1 MVSVMTLNHRILF
14 VEDLETDKEIAE
26 RELKKNGFN
35 FVSLRVENEA
45 DFRKEI
51 IDFNPDLIISDYS
64 MPAFDGMTA
73 LKIKIQINNTIPFI
87 ILTGSMN
94 EETAVACMKAGADD
108 YVIKENL
115 HRLVPAIELA
125 FQKHANV
132 KAIEEAKNALK
143 ESEQRFKSIF
153 KDNLAVMLVIDPDNH
168 NIVDANQ
175 AAEKFY
181 GWSLEKLLQKKL
193 DDIHTAPATD
203 IALEIE
209 NARKHKRVQFEFQH
223 KKMDGSICDVE
234 VISSNI
240 EISQKE
246 FLHLIVHDISQRKQ
260 AQKKLRQSEE
270 KHRNLIENMHEGLI
284 VVDNNDVI
292 QLVNPKF
299 CEMLGYEE
307 NELIG
312 KVGNKI
318 LLNQADKEFILQK
331 NRNRMKG
338 ISERYE
344 LNMLKKSGEQI
355 TLQMLASS
363 MNDANGI
370 VVGSMAVCFDIT
382 ERKKAEEKII
392 TLSRAVEQSP
402 TSVIITNPD
411 GAIQYVNA
419 KFCDITGYTKEEVM
433 GKNPRILKSGQHDK
447 KFYNNLWDTI
457 LSGKDWHGEILNK
470 KKSGELFWGN
480 TQISPVVNENG
491 DINNFVAVI
500 EDITEKKKMIE
511 DLIVAKRK
519 AETSDRMKTEFLAQ
533 ISHEIR
539 TPLNAIMNFTSFL
552 KDDLSADKSEELSE
566 IFESISNSGSRIVRT
581 IDMVLNASE
590 LQVGGYDYTE
600 KKIDIYG
607 EIIKRVCRDLRHFL
621 ESKKLELRITKLTE
635 NTSVLCDEYSIYQT
649 LLNLIDNAIKYT
661 EKGFV
666 EIRLLRNSEG
676 KLQIEIEDTGI
687 GISGK
692 YMGHIFDA
700 FSQED
705 TGYSRKYEGTG
716 LGLSIVKKY
725 CELNRIRIDVKSK
738 KKVGTTFTLTFSE

>member
-1 MVSVMTLNHRILF
+1 MTENHRILF

-45 DFRKEI
+45 DFRKGI
-51 IDFNPDLIISDYS
+51 KDFNPDLIISDYS

-132 KAIEEAKNALK
+132 QAIEAAKNALK
-143 ESEQRFKSIF
+143 ESELRFKSIF

-175 AAEKFY
+175 AAENYY
-181 GWSLEKLLQKKL
+181 GWGLEQLLQKKL
-193 DDIHTAPATD
+193 DDINAFPSAD
-203 IALEIE
+203 ITSAIGNTREQ
-209 NARKHKRVQFEFQH
+209 KQVQFEFKH
-223 KKMDGSICDVE
+223 KKGDGSICDVE
-234 VISSNI
+234 IFPSKI
-240 EISQKE
+240 EIFNKE
-246 FLHLIVHDISQRKQ
+246 YIHLIVHDISERKKVQ
-260 AQKKLRQSEE
+260 EELIQSEE
-270 KHRNLIENMHEGLI
+270 KHRHLIENMQEGLI

-292 QLVNPKF
+292 QLVNPIF

-312 KVGNKI
+312 KVGNEI
-318 LLNQADKEFILQK
+318 LLNEADKEFILQK
-331 NRNRMKG
+331 NRNRIKG

-392 TLSRAVEQSP
+392 ILSRAVEQSP
-402 TSVIITNPD
+402 TSVIITNQD

-419 KFCDITGYTKEEVM
+419 KFCDITGYTKEEVI

-447 KFYNNLWDTI
+447 NFYENLWDTI
-457 LSGKDWHGEILNK
+457 LTGKDWHGEILNK
-470 KKSGELFWGN
+470 KKSGELFWVN

-500 EDITEKKKMIE
+500 ENITGKKKIIE
-511 DLIVAKRK
+511 ELIVAKRK
-519 AETSDRMKTEFLAQ
+519 AETLDKMKTEFLAQ
-533 ISHEIR
+533 MSHEIR
-539 TPLNAIMNFTSFL
+539 TPLNAMMNYTSFL
-552 KDDLSADKSEELSE
+552 KDDLSADKSKELSE
-566 IFESISNSGSRIVRT
+566 IFESISDSGSRIVRT
-581 IDMVLNASE
+581 IDMILNASE
-590 LQVGGYDYTE
+590 LQVGGYDYIE

-661 EKGFV
+661 EEGFV
-666 EIRLLRNSEG
+666 DVRLLRNDEDN
-676 KLQIEIEDTGI
+676 LQIEIEDTGI
-687 GISGK
+687 GISEK
-692 YMGHIFDA
+692 YIDHLFDA
-700 FSQED
+700 FSQEE
-705 TGYSRKYEGTG
+705 TGYSRKFEGTG

>member
-1 MVSVMTLNHRILF
+1 MTEKHRILF

-51 IDFNPDLIISDYS
+51 KDFNPDLIISDYS
-64 MPAFDGMTA
+64 MPAFDGMSA
-73 LKIKIQINNTIPFI
+73 LKIKLQINNTIPFI

-94 EETAVACMKAGADD
+94 KETAVACMKAGADD

-115 HRLVPAIELA
+115 QRLVPAIELA

-181 GWSLEKLLQKKL
+181 GWSLEKLLKKKL
-193 DDIHTAPATD
+193 DDIHTAPAMD
-203 IALEIE
+203 ITLEIE

-223 KKMDGSICDVE
+223 KKMDGSVCDVE
-234 VISSNI
+234 VFSSNI
-240 EISQKE
+240 EISKKE
-246 FLHLIVHDISQRKQ
+246 FLHLIVHDISKRKKVQ
-260 AQKKLRQSEE
+260 EELIQSEE
-270 KHRNLIENMHEGLI
+270 KHRHLIENMQEGLI
-284 VVDNNDVI
+284 VVDNKDVI

-307 NELIG
+307 NELID

-318 LLNQADKEFILQK
+318 LLSEADKEFILQK

-447 KFYNNLWDTI
+447 NFYENLWDTI

-470 KKSGELFWGN
+470 KKSGELFWIN

-491 DINNFVAVI
+491 DINNFVAII
-500 EDITEKKKMIE
+500 EDITGKKKVIE
-511 DLIVAKRK
+511 ELIVAKRK
-519 AETSDRMKTEFLAQ
+519 AETLDKMKTEFLAQ

-539 TPLNAIMNFTSFL
+539 TPLNAIMNYTSFL

-566 IFESISNSGSRIVRT
+566 IFESISDSGSRIVRT
-581 IDMVLNASE
+581 IDMILNASE
-590 LQVGGYDYTE
+590 LQVGGYEYIE

-607 EIIKRVCRDLRHFL
+607 EIIKRVSRDLRHFM

-666 EIRLLRNSEG
+666 EIRLLRNSES

-738 KKVGTTFTLTFSE
+738 KKIGTTFTLTFSE

>member
-1 MVSVMTLNHRILF
+1 M
-14 VEDLETDKEIAE
+14 
-26 RELKKNGFN
+26 
-35 FVSLRVENEA
+35 ENEA

-64 MPAFDGMTA
+64 MPAFDGMSA
-73 LKIKIQINNTIPFI
+73 LKIKLQINNTIPFI

-132 KAIEEAKNALK
+132 QAIEAAKNALK
-143 ESEQRFKSIF
+143 ESELRFKSIF

-175 AAEKFY
+175 AAENYY
-181 GWSLEKLLQKKL
+181 GWGLEQLLQKKL
-193 DDIHTAPATD
+193 DDINAFPSAD
-203 IALEIE
+203 ITSAIGNTREQ
-209 NARKHKRVQFEFQH
+209 KQVQFEFKH
-223 KKMDGSICDVE
+223 KKGDGSICDVE
-234 VISSNI
+234 IFPSKI
-240 EISQKE
+240 EIFNKE
-246 FLHLIVHDISQRKQ
+246 YIHLIVHDISERKKVQ
-260 AQKKLRQSEE
+260 EELIQSEE
-270 KHRNLIENMHEGLI
+270 KHRHLIENMQEGLI

-292 QLVNPKF
+292 QLVNPIF

-312 KVGNKI
+312 KVGNEI
-318 LLNQADKEFILQK
+318 LLNEADKEFILQK
-331 NRNRMKG
+331 NRNRIKG

-392 TLSRAVEQSP
+392 ILSRAVEQSP
-402 TSVIITNPD
+402 TSVIITNQD

-419 KFCDITGYTKEEVM
+419 KFCDITGYTKEEVI

-447 KFYNNLWDTI
+447 NFYENLWDTI
-457 LSGKDWHGEILNK
+457 LSSKDWHGEILNK
-470 KKSGELFWGN
+470 KKSGELFWVN

-500 EDITEKKKMIE
+500 ENITGKKKIIE
-511 DLIVAKRK
+511 ELIVAKRK
-519 AETSDRMKTEFLAQ
+519 AETLDKMKTEFLAQ
-533 ISHEIR
+533 MSHEIR
-539 TPLNAIMNFTSFL
+539 TPLNAMMNYTSFL
-552 KDDLSADKSEELSE
+552 KDDLSADKSKELSE
-566 IFESISNSGSRIVRT
+566 IFESISDSGSRIVRT
-581 IDMVLNASE
+581 IDMILNASE
-590 LQVGGYDYTE
+590 LQVGGYDYIE

-621 ESKKLELRITKLTE
+621 ESKKLKLRITKLTE

-661 EKGFV
+661 EEGFV
-666 EIRLLRNSEG
+666 DVRLLRNDEDN
-676 KLQIEIEDTGI
+676 LQIEIEDTGI
-687 GISGK
+687 GISEK
-692 YMGHIFDA
+692 YIDHLFDA
-700 FSQED
+700 FSQEE
-705 TGYSRKYEGTG
+705 TGYSRKFEGTG

>member
-1 MVSVMTLNHRILF
+1 M
-14 VEDLETDKEIAE
+14 
-26 RELKKNGFN
+26 
-35 FVSLRVENEA
+35 ENEA

-115 HRLVPAIELA
+115 NRLVPAIELA

-132 KAIEEAKNALK
+132 KAIEAAKNALK
-143 ESEQRFKSIF
+143 ESELRFKSIF

-175 AAEKFY
+175 AAENYY
-181 GWSLEKLLQKKL
+181 GWGLEQLLQKKL
-193 DDIHTAPATD
+193 DDINAFPSAD
-203 IALEIE
+203 ITSAIGNTREQ
-209 NARKHKRVQFEFQH
+209 KQVQFEFKH
-223 KKMDGSICDVE
+223 KKGDGSICDVE
-234 VISSNI
+234 IFPSKI
-240 EISQKE
+240 EIFNKE
-246 FLHLIVHDISQRKQ
+246 YIHLIVHDISERKKVQ
-260 AQKKLRQSEE
+260 EELIQSEE
-270 KHRNLIENMHEGLI
+270 KHRHLIENMQEGLI

-292 QLVNPKF
+292 QLVNPIF

-312 KVGNKI
+312 KVGNEI
-318 LLNQADKEFILQK
+318 LLNEADKEFILQK
-331 NRNRMKG
+331 NRNRIKG

-392 TLSRAVEQSP
+392 ILSRAVEQSP
-402 TSVIITNPD
+402 TSVIITNQD

-419 KFCDITGYTKEEVM
+419 KFCDITGYTKEEVI

-447 KFYNNLWDTI
+447 NFYENLWDTI
-457 LSGKDWHGEILNK
+457 LSSKDWHGEILNK
-470 KKSGELFWGN
+470 KKSGELFWVN

-500 EDITEKKKMIE
+500 ENITGKKKIIE
-511 DLIVAKRK
+511 ELIVAKRK
-519 AETSDRMKTEFLAQ
+519 AETLDKMKTEFLAQ
-533 ISHEIR
+533 MSHEIR
-539 TPLNAIMNFTSFL
+539 TPLNAMMNYTSFL
-552 KDDLSADKSEELSE
+552 KDDLSADKSKELSE
-566 IFESISNSGSRIVRT
+566 IFESISDSGSRIVRT
-581 IDMVLNASE
+581 IDMILNASE
-590 LQVGGYDYTE
+590 LQVGGYDYIE

-621 ESKKLELRITKLTE
+621 ESKKLKLRITKLTE

-661 EKGFV
+661 EEGFV
-666 EIRLLRNSEG
+666 DVRLLRNDEDN
-676 KLQIEIEDTGI
+676 LQIEIEDTGI
-687 GISGK
+687 GISEK
-692 YMGHIFDA
+692 YIDHLFDA
-700 FSQED
+700 FSQEE
-705 TGYSRKYEGTG
+705 TGYSRKFEGTG

>member
-1 MVSVMTLNHRILF
+1 M
-14 VEDLETDKEIAE
+14 
-26 RELKKNGFN
+26 
-35 FVSLRVENEA
+35 ENEA

-132 KAIEEAKNALK
+132 QAIEAAKNALK
-143 ESEQRFKSIF
+143 ESELRFKSIF

-175 AAEKFY
+175 AAENYY
-181 GWSLEKLLQKKL
+181 GWGLEQLLQKKL
-193 DDIHTAPATD
+193 DDINAFPSAD
-203 IALEIE
+203 ITSAIGNTREQ
-209 NARKHKRVQFEFQH
+209 KQVQFEFKH
-223 KKMDGSICDVE
+223 KKGDGSICDVE
-234 VISSNI
+234 IFPSKI
-240 EISQKE
+240 EIFNKE
-246 FLHLIVHDISQRKQ
+246 YIHLIVHDISERKKVQ
-260 AQKKLRQSEE
+260 EELIQSEE
-270 KHRNLIENMHEGLI
+270 KHRHLIENMQEGLI

-292 QLVNPKF
+292 QLVNPIF

-312 KVGNKI
+312 KVGNEI
-318 LLNQADKEFILQK
+318 LLNEADKEFILQK
-331 NRNRMKG
+331 NRNRIKG

-392 TLSRAVEQSP
+392 ILSRAVEQSP
-402 TSVIITNPD
+402 TSVIITNQD

-419 KFCDITGYTKEEVM
+419 KFCDITGYTKEEVI

-447 KFYNNLWDTI
+447 NFYENLWDTI
-457 LSGKDWHGEILNK
+457 LSSKDWHGEILNK
-470 KKSGELFWGN
+470 KKSGELFWVN

-500 EDITEKKKMIE
+500 ENITGKKKIIE
-511 DLIVAKRK
+511 ELIVAKRK
-519 AETSDRMKTEFLAQ
+519 AETLDKMKTEFLAQ
-533 ISHEIR
+533 MSHEIR
-539 TPLNAIMNFTSFL
+539 TPLNAMMNYTSFL
-552 KDDLSADKSEELSE
+552 KDDLSADKSKELSE
-566 IFESISNSGSRIVRT
+566 IFESISDSGSRIVRT
-581 IDMVLNASE
+581 IDMILNASE
-590 LQVGGYDYTE
+590 LQVGGYDYIE

-607 EIIKRVCRDLRHFL
+607 EIIKRVCRDLRHFM

-661 EKGFV
+661 EEGFV
-666 EIRLLRNSEG
+666 DVRLLRNDEDN
-676 KLQIEIEDTGI
+676 LQIEIEDTGI
-687 GISGK
+687 GISEK
-692 YMGHIFDA
+692 YIDHLFDA
-700 FSQED
+700 FSQEE
-705 TGYSRKYEGTG
+705 TGYSRKFEGTG

>member
-1 MVSVMTLNHRILF
+1 
-14 VEDLETDKEIAE
+14 
-26 RELKKNGFN
+26 
-35 FVSLRVENEA
+35 VENEA

-132 KAIEEAKNALK
+132 QAIEAAKNALK
-143 ESEQRFKSIF
+143 ESELRFKSIF

-175 AAEKFY
+175 AAENYY
-181 GWSLEKLLQKKL
+181 GWGLEQLLQKKL
-193 DDIHTAPATD
+193 DDINAFPSAD
-203 IALEIE
+203 ITSAIGNTREQ
-209 NARKHKRVQFEFQH
+209 KQVQFEFKH
-223 KKMDGSICDVE
+223 KKGDGSICDVE
-234 VISSNI
+234 IFPSKI
-240 EISQKE
+240 EIFNKE
-246 FLHLIVHDISQRKQ
+246 YIHLIVHDISERKKVQ
-260 AQKKLRQSEE
+260 EELIQSEE
-270 KHRNLIENMHEGLI
+270 KHRHLIENMQEGLI

-292 QLVNPKF
+292 QLVNPIF

-312 KVGNKI
+312 KVGNEI
-318 LLNQADKEFILQK
+318 LLNEADKEFILQK
-331 NRNRMKG
+331 NRNRIKG

-392 TLSRAVEQSP
+392 ILSRAVEQSP
-402 TSVIITNPD
+402 TSVIITNQD

-419 KFCDITGYTKEEVM
+419 KFCDITGYTKEEVI

-447 KFYNNLWDTI
+447 NFYENLWDTI
-457 LSGKDWHGEILNK
+457 LTGKDWHGEILNK
-470 KKSGELFWGN
+470 KKSGELFWVN

-500 EDITEKKKMIE
+500 ENITGKKKIIE
-511 DLIVAKRK
+511 ELIVAKRK
-519 AETSDRMKTEFLAQ
+519 AETLDKMKTEFLAQ
-533 ISHEIR
+533 MSHEIR
-539 TPLNAIMNFTSFL
+539 TPLNAMMNYTSFL
-552 KDDLSADKSEELSE
+552 KDDLSADKSKELSE
-566 IFESISNSGSRIVRT
+566 IFESISDSGSRIVRT
-581 IDMVLNASE
+581 IDMILNASE
-590 LQVGGYDYTE
+590 LQVGGYDYIE

-621 ESKKLELRITKLTE
+621 ESKKLKLRITKLTE

-661 EKGFV
+661 EEGFV
-666 EIRLLRNSEG
+666 DVRLLRNDEDN
-676 KLQIEIEDTGI
+676 LQIEIEDTGI
-687 GISGK
+687 GISEK
-692 YMGHIFDA
+692 YIDHLFDA
-700 FSQED
+700 FSQEE
-705 TGYSRKYEGTG
+705 TGYSRKFEGTG

>member
-1 MVSVMTLNHRILF
+1 MTENHRILF

-45 DFRKEI
+45 DFRKGI
-51 IDFNPDLIISDYS
+51 KDFNPDLIISDYS
-64 MPAFDGMTA
+64 MPAFDGMSA

-132 KAIEEAKNALK
+132 QAIEAAKNALK
-143 ESEQRFKSIF
+143 ESELRFKSIF

-175 AAEKFY
+175 AAENYY
-181 GWSLEKLLQKKL
+181 GWGLEQLLQKKL
-193 DDIHTAPATD
+193 DDINAFPSAD
-203 IALEIE
+203 ITSAIGNTREQ
-209 NARKHKRVQFEFQH
+209 KQVQFEFKH
-223 KKMDGSICDVE
+223 KKGDGSICDVE
-234 VISSNI
+234 IFPSKI
-240 EISQKE
+240 EIFNKE
-246 FLHLIVHDISQRKQ
+246 YIHLIVHDISERKKVQ
-260 AQKKLRQSEE
+260 EELIQSEE
-270 KHRNLIENMHEGLI
+270 KHRHLIENMQEGLI

-292 QLVNPKF
+292 QLVNPIF

-312 KVGNKI
+312 KVGNEI
-318 LLNQADKEFILQK
+318 LLNEADKEFILQK
-331 NRNRMKG
+331 NRNRIKG

-392 TLSRAVEQSP
+392 ILSRAVEQSP
-402 TSVIITNPD
+402 TSVIITNQD

-419 KFCDITGYTKEEVM
+419 KFCDITGYTKEEVI

-447 KFYNNLWDTI
+447 NFYENLWDTI
-457 LSGKDWHGEILNK
+457 LTGKDWHGEILNK
-470 KKSGELFWGN
+470 KKSGELFWVN

-500 EDITEKKKMIE
+500 ENITGKKKIIE
-511 DLIVAKRK
+511 ELIVAKRK
-519 AETSDRMKTEFLAQ
+519 AETLDKMKTEFLAQ
-533 ISHEIR
+533 MSHEIR
-539 TPLNAIMNFTSFL
+539 TPLNAMMNYTSFL
-552 KDDLSADKSEELSE
+552 KDDLSADKSKELSE
-566 IFESISNSGSRIVRT
+566 IFESISDSGSRIVRT
-581 IDMVLNASE
+581 IDMILNASE
-590 LQVGGYDYTE
+590 LQVGGYDYIE

-621 ESKKLELRITKLTE
+621 ESKKLKLRITKLTE

-666 EIRLLRNSEG
+666 EIRLLRNSES

>member
-1 MVSVMTLNHRILF
+1 M
-14 VEDLETDKEIAE
+14 
-26 RELKKNGFN
+26 
-35 FVSLRVENEA
+35 ENEA

-132 KAIEEAKNALK
+132 QAIEAAKNALK
-143 ESEQRFKSIF
+143 ESELRFKSIF

-175 AAEKFY
+175 AAENYY
-181 GWSLEKLLQKKL
+181 GWGLEQLLQKKL
-193 DDIHTAPATD
+193 DDINAFPSAD
-203 IALEIE
+203 ITSAIGNTREQ
-209 NARKHKRVQFEFQH
+209 KQVQFEFKH
-223 KKMDGSICDVE
+223 KKGDGSICDVE
-234 VISSNI
+234 IFPSKI
-240 EISQKE
+240 EIFNKE
-246 FLHLIVHDISQRKQ
+246 YIHLIVHDISERKKVQ
-260 AQKKLRQSEE
+260 EELIQSEE
-270 KHRNLIENMHEGLI
+270 KHRHLIENMQEGLI

-292 QLVNPKF
+292 QLVNPIF

-312 KVGNKI
+312 KVGNEI
-318 LLNQADKEFILQK
+318 LLNEADKEFILQK
-331 NRNRMKG
+331 NRNRIKG

-392 TLSRAVEQSP
+392 ILSRAVEQSP
-402 TSVIITNPD
+402 TSVIITNQD

-419 KFCDITGYTKEEVM
+419 KFCDITGYTKEEVI

-447 KFYNNLWDTI
+447 NFYENLWDTI
-457 LSGKDWHGEILNK
+457 LTGKDWHGEILNK
-470 KKSGELFWGN
+470 KKSGELFWVN

-500 EDITEKKKMIE
+500 ENITGKKKIIE
-511 DLIVAKRK
+511 ELIVAKRK
-519 AETSDRMKTEFLAQ
+519 AETLDKMKTEFLAQ
-533 ISHEIR
+533 MSHEIR
-539 TPLNAIMNFTSFL
+539 TPLNAMMNYTSFL
-552 KDDLSADKSEELSE
+552 KDDLSADKSKELSE
-566 IFESISNSGSRIVRT
+566 IFESISDSGSRIVRT
-581 IDMVLNASE
+581 IDMILNASE
-590 LQVGGYDYTE
+590 LQVGGYDYIE

-621 ESKKLELRITKLTE
+621 ESKKLKLRITKLTE

-661 EKGFV
+661 EEGFV
-666 EIRLLRNSEG
+666 DVRLLRNDEDN
-676 KLQIEIEDTGI
+676 LQIEIEDTGI
-687 GISGK
+687 GISEK
-692 YMGHIFDA
+692 YIDHLFDA
-700 FSQED
+700 FSQEE
-705 TGYSRKYEGTG
+705 TGYSRKFEGTG

>member
-1 MVSVMTLNHRILF
+1 
-14 VEDLETDKEIAE
+14 
-26 RELKKNGFN
+26 
-35 FVSLRVENEA
+35 VENEA

-132 KAIEEAKNALK
+132 QAIEAAKNALK
-143 ESEQRFKSIF
+143 ESELRFKSIF

-175 AAEKFY
+175 AAENYY
-181 GWSLEKLLQKKL
+181 GWGLEQLLQKKL
-193 DDIHTAPATD
+193 DDINAFPSAD
-203 IALEIE
+203 ITSAIGNTREQ
-209 NARKHKRVQFEFQH
+209 KQVQFEFKH
-223 KKMDGSICDVE
+223 KKGDGSICDVE
-234 VISSNI
+234 IFPSKI
-240 EISQKE
+240 EIFNKE
-246 FLHLIVHDISQRKQ
+246 YIHLIVHDISERKKVQ
-260 AQKKLRQSEE
+260 EELIQSEE
-270 KHRNLIENMHEGLI
+270 KHRHLIENMQEGLI

-292 QLVNPKF
+292 QLVNPIF

-312 KVGNKI
+312 KVGNEI
-318 LLNQADKEFILQK
+318 LLNEADKEFILQK
-331 NRNRMKG
+331 NRNRIKG

-392 TLSRAVEQSP
+392 ILSRAVEQSP
-402 TSVIITNPD
+402 TSVIITNQD

-419 KFCDITGYTKEEVM
+419 KFCDITGYTKEEVI

-447 KFYNNLWDTI
+447 NFYENLWDTI
-457 LSGKDWHGEILNK
+457 LSSKDWHGEILNK
-470 KKSGELFWGN
+470 KKSGELFWVN

-500 EDITEKKKMIE
+500 ENITGKKKIIE
-511 DLIVAKRK
+511 ELIVAKRK
-519 AETSDRMKTEFLAQ
+519 AETLDKMKTEFLAQ
-533 ISHEIR
+533 MSHEIR
-539 TPLNAIMNFTSFL
+539 TPLNAMMNYTSFL
-552 KDDLSADKSEELSE
+552 KDDLSADKSKELSE
-566 IFESISNSGSRIVRT
+566 IFESISDSGSRIVRT
-581 IDMVLNASE
+581 IDMILNASE
-590 LQVGGYDYTE
+590 LQVGGYDYIE

-621 ESKKLELRITKLTE
+621 ESKKLKLRITKLTE

-661 EKGFV
+661 EEGFV
-666 EIRLLRNSEG
+666 DVRLLRNDEDN
-676 KLQIEIEDTGI
+676 LQIEIEDTGI
-687 GISGK
+687 GISEK
-692 YMGHIFDA
+692 YIDHLFDA
-700 FSQED
+700 FSQEE
-705 TGYSRKYEGTG
+705 TGYSRKFEGTG

>member
-1 MVSVMTLNHRILF
+1 M
-14 VEDLETDKEIAE
+14 
-26 RELKKNGFN
+26 
-35 FVSLRVENEA
+35 ENEA

-132 KAIEEAKNALK
+132 QAIEAAKNALK
-143 ESEQRFKSIF
+143 ESELRFKSIF

-175 AAEKFY
+175 AAENYY
-181 GWSLEKLLQKKL
+181 GWGLEQLLQKKL
-193 DDIHTAPATD
+193 DDINAFPSAD
-203 IALEIE
+203 ITSAIGNTREQ
-209 NARKHKRVQFEFQH
+209 KQVQFEFKH
-223 KKMDGSICDVE
+223 KKGDGSICDVE
-234 VISSNI
+234 IFPSKI
-240 EISQKE
+240 EIFNKE
-246 FLHLIVHDISQRKQ
+246 YIHLIVHDISERKKVQ
-260 AQKKLRQSEE
+260 EELIQSEE
-270 KHRNLIENMHEGLI
+270 KHRHLIENMQEGLI

-292 QLVNPKF
+292 QLVNPIF

-312 KVGNKI
+312 KVGNEI
-318 LLNQADKEFILQK
+318 LLNEADKEFILQK
-331 NRNRMKG
+331 NRNRIKG

-392 TLSRAVEQSP
+392 ILSRAVEQSP
-402 TSVIITNPD
+402 TSVIITNQD

-419 KFCDITGYTKEEVM
+419 KFCDITGYTKEEVI

-447 KFYNNLWDTI
+447 NFYENLWDTI
-457 LSGKDWHGEILNK
+457 LTGKDWHGEILNK

-500 EDITEKKKMIE
+500 ENITGKKKIIE
-511 DLIVAKRK
+511 ELIVAKRK
-519 AETSDRMKTEFLAQ
+519 AETLDKMKTEFLAQ
-533 ISHEIR
+533 MSHEIR
-539 TPLNAIMNFTSFL
+539 TPLNAMMNYTSFL
-552 KDDLSADKSEELSE
+552 KDDLSADKSKELSE
-566 IFESISNSGSRIVRT
+566 IFESISDSGSRIVRT
-581 IDMVLNASE
+581 IDMILNASE
-590 LQVGGYDYTE
+590 LQVGGYDYIE

-621 ESKKLELRITKLTE
+621 ESKKLKLRITKLTE

-661 EKGFV
+661 EEGFV
-666 EIRLLRNSEG
+666 DVRLLRNDEDN
-676 KLQIEIEDTGI
+676 LQIEIEDTGI
-687 GISGK
+687 GISEK
-692 YMGHIFDA
+692 YIDHLFDA
-700 FSQED
+700 FSQEE
-705 TGYSRKYEGTG
+705 TGYSRKFEGTG

>member
-1 MVSVMTLNHRILF
+1 MTEKHRILF

-45 DFRKEI
+45 YFRKEI
-51 IDFNPDLIISDYS
+51 KDFNPDLIISDYS
-64 MPAFDGMTA
+64 MPAFDGMSA
-73 LKIKIQINNTIPFI
+73 LKIKLQINNTIPFI

-94 EETAVACMKAGADD
+94 KETAVACMKAGADD

-115 HRLVPAIELA
+115 QRLVPAIELA

-181 GWSLEKLLQKKL
+181 GWSLEKLLKKKL
-193 DDIHTAPATD
+193 DDIHTAPAMD
-203 IALEIE
+203 ITLEIE

-223 KKMDGSICDVE
+223 KKMDGSVCDVE
-234 VISSNI
+234 VFSSNI
-240 EISQKE
+240 EISKKE
-246 FLHLIVHDISQRKQ
+246 FLHLIVHDISKRKKVQ
-260 AQKKLRQSEE
+260 EELIQSEE
-270 KHRNLIENMHEGLI
+270 KHRHLIENMQEGLI
-284 VVDNNDVI
+284 VVDNKDVI

-307 NELIG
+307 NELID

-318 LLNQADKEFILQK
+318 LLSEADKEFILQK

-447 KFYNNLWDTI
+447 NFYENLWDTI

-470 KKSGELFWGN
+470 KKSGELFWIN

-491 DINNFVAVI
+491 DINNFVAII
-500 EDITEKKKMIE
+500 EDITGKKKVIE
-511 DLIVAKRK
+511 ELIVAKRK
-519 AETSDRMKTEFLAQ
+519 AETLDKMKTEFLAQ

-539 TPLNAIMNFTSFL
+539 TPLNAIMNYTSFL

-566 IFESISNSGSRIVRT
+566 IFESISDSGSRIVRT
-581 IDMVLNASE
+581 IDMILNASE
-590 LQVGGYDYTE
+590 LQVGGYEYIE

-607 EIIKRVCRDLRHFL
+607 EIIKRVSRDLRHFM

-666 EIRLLRNSEG
+666 EIRLLRNSES

-738 KKVGTTFTLTFSE
+738 KKIGTTFTLTFSE

>member
-1 MVSVMTLNHRILF
+1 
-14 VEDLETDKEIAE
+14 
-26 RELKKNGFN
+26 
-35 FVSLRVENEA
+35 VENEA

-132 KAIEEAKNALK
+132 QAIEAAKNALK
-143 ESEQRFKSIF
+143 ESELRFKSIF

-175 AAEKFY
+175 AAENYY
-181 GWSLEKLLQKKL
+181 GWGLEQLLQKKL
-193 DDIHTAPATD
+193 DDINAFPSAD
-203 IALEIE
+203 ITSAIGNTREQ
-209 NARKHKRVQFEFQH
+209 KQVQFEFKH
-223 KKMDGSICDVE
+223 KKGDGSICDVE
-234 VISSNI
+234 IFPSKI
-240 EISQKE
+240 EIFNKE
-246 FLHLIVHDISQRKQ
+246 YIHLIVHDISERKKVQ
-260 AQKKLRQSEE
+260 EELIQSEE
-270 KHRNLIENMHEGLI
+270 KHRHLIENMQEGLI

-292 QLVNPKF
+292 QLVNPIF

-312 KVGNKI
+312 KVGNEI
-318 LLNQADKEFILQK
+318 LLNEADKEFILQK
-331 NRNRMKG
+331 NRNRIKG

-392 TLSRAVEQSP
+392 ILSRAVEQSP
-402 TSVIITNPD
+402 TSVIITNQD

-419 KFCDITGYTKEEVM
+419 KFCDITGYTKEEVI

-447 KFYNNLWDTI
+447 NFYENLWDTI

-661 EKGFV
+661 EEGFV
-666 EIRLLRNSEG
+666 DVRLLRNDEDN
-676 KLQIEIEDTGI
+676 LQIEIEDTGI
-687 GISGK
+687 GISEK
-692 YMGHIFDA
+692 YIDHLFDA
-700 FSQED
+700 FSQEE
-705 TGYSRKYEGTG
+705 TGYSRKFEGTG

>member
-1 MVSVMTLNHRILF
+1 
-14 VEDLETDKEIAE
+14 
-26 RELKKNGFN
+26 
-35 FVSLRVENEA
+35 
-45 DFRKEI
+45 
-51 IDFNPDLIISDYS
+51 

-132 KAIEEAKNALK
+132 QAIEAAKNALK
-143 ESEQRFKSIF
+143 ESELRFKSIF

-175 AAEKFY
+175 AAENYY
-181 GWSLEKLLQKKL
+181 GWGLEQLLQKKL
-193 DDIHTAPATD
+193 DDINAFPSAD
-203 IALEIE
+203 ITSAIGNTREQ
-209 NARKHKRVQFEFQH
+209 KQVQFEFKH
-223 KKMDGSICDVE
+223 KKGDGSICDVE
-234 VISSNI
+234 IFPSKI
-240 EISQKE
+240 EIFNKE
-246 FLHLIVHDISQRKQ
+246 YIHLIVHDISERKKVQ
-260 AQKKLRQSEE
+260 EELIQSEE
-270 KHRNLIENMHEGLI
+270 KHRHLIENMQEGLI

-292 QLVNPKF
+292 QLVNPIF

-312 KVGNKI
+312 KVGNEI
-318 LLNQADKEFILQK
+318 LLNEADKEFILQK
-331 NRNRMKG
+331 NRNRIKG

-392 TLSRAVEQSP
+392 ILSRAVEQSP
-402 TSVIITNPD
+402 TSVIITNQD

-419 KFCDITGYTKEEVM
+419 KFCDITGYTKEEVI

-447 KFYNNLWDTI
+447 NFYENLWDTI
-457 LSGKDWHGEILNK
+457 LTGKDWHGEILNK
-470 KKSGELFWGN
+470 KKSGELFWVN

-500 EDITEKKKMIE
+500 ENITGKKKIIE
-511 DLIVAKRK
+511 ELIVAKRK
-519 AETSDRMKTEFLAQ
+519 AETLDKMKTEFLAQ
-533 ISHEIR
+533 MSHEIR
-539 TPLNAIMNFTSFL
+539 TPLNAMMNYTSFL
-552 KDDLSADKSEELSE
+552 KDDLSADKSKELSE
-566 IFESISNSGSRIVRT
+566 IFESISDSGSRIVRT
-581 IDMVLNASE
+581 IDMILNASE
-590 LQVGGYDYTE
+590 LQVGGYDYIE

-621 ESKKLELRITKLTE
+621 ESKKLKLRITKLTE

-661 EKGFV
+661 EEGFV
-666 EIRLLRNSEG
+666 DVRLLRNDEDN
-676 KLQIEIEDTGI
+676 LQIEIEDTGI
-687 GISGK
+687 GISEK
-692 YMGHIFDA
+692 YIDHLFDA
-700 FSQED
+700 FSQEE
-705 TGYSRKYEGTG
+705 TGYSRKFEGTG